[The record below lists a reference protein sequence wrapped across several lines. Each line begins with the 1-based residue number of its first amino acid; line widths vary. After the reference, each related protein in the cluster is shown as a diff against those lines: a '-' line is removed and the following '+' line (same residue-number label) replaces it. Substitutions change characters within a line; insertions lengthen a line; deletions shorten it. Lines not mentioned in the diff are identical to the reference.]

1 MNAVVIVA
9 AACGLIMFICG
20 ICIGIL
26 AIKSSGGMLHSPSMV
41 AHQPVDNEGNQEY
54 PAPESHQKS
63 DEERPMHGEDE
74 RGESVR

>member
-26 AIKSSGGMLHSPSMV
+26 AIKSSSQAGT
-41 AHQPVDNEGNQEY
+41 GNRRN
-54 PAPESHQKS
+54 P
-63 DEERPMHGEDE
+63 R
-74 RGESVR
+74 